1 MAALT
6 AILGAVMVTSSLAAK
21 LVGLPRQA
29 VRNYQRKTAPHAMRW
44 FTALGFVSYA
54 SQALWA
60 LVRGDWLL
68 FAVQV
73 PGAAVIAVCLVQALR
88 YPDSG

>member
-1 MAALT
+1 MALLT
-6 AILGAVMVTSSLAAK
+6 AVLGTVMVASSLGAK

-29 VRNYQRKTAPHAMRW
+29 VRNWQRKTAPHAMRW
-44 FTALGFVSYA
+44 FSALGFVSYT
-54 SQALWA
+54 SQAAWA
-60 LVRGDWLL
+60 LVKGDWVL

-73 PGAAVIAVCLVQALR
+73 PGAAVIAVVLWQAVR